1 MGKKFTTRER
11 VQRAEKAWDA
21 LWLGI
26 VTQADR
32 QRAIQVLD
40 GLRALDYSR
49 SNLAAEVER
58 LVELYRKSTPP
69 FDGGAQILFRLCKE
83 LEQLYIHEKKAAND
97 GSREE
102 ERDRVL
108 HPPEAP
114 CVRRR
119 PASDLCDGRGLQSV
133 RDLLTQGLLGL
144 LWCCADGHQRAESED
159 VVVD

>member
-1 MGKKFTTRER
+1 VGKKLTTRER

-32 QRAIQVLD
+32 ERAIQVLD

-83 LEQLYIHEKKAAND
+83 LEQLYIHEKKEDPCLEKKQPTAPSAATPP
-97 GSREE
+97 SPPK
-102 ERDRVL
+102 ER
-108 HPPEAP
+108 PTAASTS
-114 CVRRR
+114 
-119 PASDLCDGRGLQSV
+119 PAKTARTATT
-133 RDLLTQGLLGL
+133 RK
-144 LWCCADGHQRAESED
+144 RAR
-159 VVVD
+159 